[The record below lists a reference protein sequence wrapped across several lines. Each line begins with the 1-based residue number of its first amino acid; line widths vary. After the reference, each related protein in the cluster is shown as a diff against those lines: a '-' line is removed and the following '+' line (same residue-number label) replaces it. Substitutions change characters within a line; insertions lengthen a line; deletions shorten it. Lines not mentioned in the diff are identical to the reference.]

1 MHHVHQTGLKMQL
14 ETLQMKSLNK
24 LVSNNTVQ
32 AHAVAQNDNT
42 IANKN
47 ITNKRY
53 PTVAFITHLALIN
66 EG

>member
-47 ITNKRY
+47 ITNKSY
-53 PTVAFITHLALIN
+53 PTVASPHTLL
-66 EG
+66 